1 MKTFQ
6 ITIVDSVNGSVVYR
20 ISTFYGV
27 TDAIKIARESITPL
41 GNIISISTSAL

>member
-6 ITIVDSVNGSVVYR
+6 ITIVDSVNGSKTYL

-27 TDAIKIARESITPL
+27 TDAIKIARDSITPL
-41 GNIISISTSAL
+41 GGIISISTTAL